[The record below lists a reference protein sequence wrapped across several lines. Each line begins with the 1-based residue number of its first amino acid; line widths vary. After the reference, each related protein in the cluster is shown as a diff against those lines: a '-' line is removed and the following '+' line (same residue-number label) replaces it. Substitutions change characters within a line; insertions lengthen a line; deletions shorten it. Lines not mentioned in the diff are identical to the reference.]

1 MRFMLATGNAHK
13 LEDPQRLVELPPA
26 TVVDLL
32 QLEGAE
38 TVVDYGAGTGM
49 YSVPLARALPHGHVV
64 AVDAYAEL
72 LQRLQAKLDDAL
84 RARVQV
90 VHTEAD
96 RVPLADGAAD
106 RVLLIT
112 VLHHIH
118 DEPQALNEVVR
129 LLRPGGLLVCIDF
142 GHMDRPV
149 GPPKDHVLT
158 TAAARAV
165 LAGLGLR
172 ELAVHEPGTLL
183 RYHLAIVSEKP
194 A

>member
-1 MRFMLATGNAHK
+1 MAEKFDPGNAHK

-26 TVVDLL
+26 VVIDLL
-32 QLEGAE
+32 QLDGAE

-49 YSVPLARALPHGHVV
+49 YTIPLARALPHGRVV

-72 LQRLQAKLDDAL
+72 LQRLEAKLDDEL

-96 RVPLADGAAD
+96 RVPLADGGAD
-106 RVLLIT
+106 RVLLIN

-118 DEPQALNEVVR
+118 DEPPALSEVQR
-129 LLRPGGLLVCIDF
+129 LLRPGGRLVSIDF
-142 GHMDRPV
+142 GHMERPV

-158 TAAARAV
+158 TAAARDV
-165 LAGLGLR
+165 LAGMGLR
-172 ELAVHEPGTLL
+172 ELAVHEPATLL
-183 RYHLAIVSEKP
+183 RYHLAIVCEKP